1 MTLMEEMNSKLDQ
14 ILLILGQ
21 QPTVTAGVT
30 TTPTGPVFA
39 QGTGPL
45 NKDRTCVCR
54 GTGHRLTKQGTA
66 APCNHCN
73 Q

>member
-66 APCNHCN
+66 APCNRCN

>member
-1 MTLMEEMNSKLDQ
+1 MTQLDRIERMLDQ